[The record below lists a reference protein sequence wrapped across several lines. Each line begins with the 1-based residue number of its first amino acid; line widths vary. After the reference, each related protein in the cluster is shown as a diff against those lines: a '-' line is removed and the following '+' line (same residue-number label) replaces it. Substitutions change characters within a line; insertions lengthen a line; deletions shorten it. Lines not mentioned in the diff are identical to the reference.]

1 MNDPN
6 KGCVYGSGKKSKV
19 NMYLC
24 MLLGSLSSVVL
35 VQFNSFGRY
44 LPFWEEKQS
53 QLKLLLYLKCI
64 ILIFF
69 QRLFSSLSL
78 EWMYIKQILNKNTQR
93 CAHECWLTVY
103 IFLHIKNNFPSPVMP
118 PQGQLMLHPSS
129 HDHTSYVHEA
139 LNLPPASCCHSSQ
152 FPHMSRLQ
160 SGNSHI

>member
-53 QLKLLLYLKCI
+53 QLKRLLYLKCI

-69 QRLFSSLSL
+69 SSDCSVASV
-78 EWMYIKQILNKNTQR
+78 WS
-93 CAHECWLTVY
+93 EC
-103 IFLHIKNNFPSPVMP
+103 I
-118 PQGQLMLHPSS
+118 
-129 HDHTSYVHEA
+129 
-139 LNLPPASCCHSSQ
+139 
-152 FPHMSRLQ
+152 
-160 SGNSHI
+160 

>member
-1 MNDPN
+1 MNNPN

-69 QRLFSSLSL
+69 
-78 EWMYIKQILNKNTQR
+78 
-93 CAHECWLTVY
+93 
-103 IFLHIKNNFPSPVMP
+103 
-118 PQGQLMLHPSS
+118 
-129 HDHTSYVHEA
+129 
-139 LNLPPASCCHSSQ
+139 PAIVQ
-152 FPHMSRLQ
+152 
-160 SGNSHI
+160 